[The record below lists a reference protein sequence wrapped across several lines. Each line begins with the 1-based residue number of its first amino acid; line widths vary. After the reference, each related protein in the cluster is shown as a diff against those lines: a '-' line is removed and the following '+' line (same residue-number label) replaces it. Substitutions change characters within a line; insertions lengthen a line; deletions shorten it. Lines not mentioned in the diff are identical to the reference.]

1 MLKTLTLA
9 ALAVALHTT
18 SLAAETVTIG
28 EANHAYYFG
37 QYDRS
42 LAMYRQLAE
51 AGDAEAA
58 ERAGFMLLQD
68 EEVFGKQVRRNLPK
82 ARELIMQAA
91 MAGRAGAGFLMNMLG
106 PQAD

>member
-9 ALAVALHTT
+9 ALAVTLHTG
-18 SLAAETVTIG
+18 LAAETMNIG
-28 EANHAYYFG
+28 EAHHAYYIG

-42 LAMYRQLAE
+42 LAMYSQLAE
-51 AGDAEAA
+51 AGNAEAA

-68 EEVFGKQVRRNLPK
+68 EEVFGKQVQRNVPR

-91 MAGRAGAGFLMNMLG
+91 MAGRTGATFLMNMVG

>member
-9 ALAVALHTT
+9 ALAVTLHT
-18 SLAAETVTIG
+18 SLAAQSVTLV
-28 EANHAYYFG
+28 EAHHAYYTG
-37 QYDRS
+37 QYERS

-51 AGDAEAA
+51 AGNAEAA

-68 EEVFGKQVRRNLPK
+68 EEVFGRQVQRNAVK
-82 ARELIMQAA
+82 ARELITQAA
-91 MAGRAGAGFLMNMLG
+91 MAGRTGAGFLLNMVG

>member
-9 ALAVALHTT
+9 ALAVALHT
-18 SLAAETVTIG
+18 SLAAETVTLG
-28 EANHAYYFG
+28 EAHHAYYTG

-51 AGDAEAA
+51 AGNAEAA

-68 EEVFGKQVRRNLPK
+68 EEVFGKQIQRNVPK

-91 MAGRAGAGFLMNMLG
+91 MAGRSGASFLLNMVG

>member
-9 ALAVALHTT
+9 ALTVTLHTAGFAT
-18 SLAAETVTIG
+18 ETVTIV
-28 EANHAYYFG
+28 EANHAYYMG

-51 AGDAEAA
+51 AGNAEAA
-58 ERAGFMLLQD
+58 ERAGFMLFQGED
-68 EEVFGKQVRRNLPK
+68 VFGKQVQRNVPK

-91 MAGRAGAGFLMNMLG
+91 TAGRAGAGFLMNMLG

>member
-9 ALAVALHTT
+9 ALAVTLHTR
-18 SLAAETVTIG
+18 LAAETVTLG
-28 EANHAYYFG
+28 EAHQAYYAG
-37 QYDRS
+37 QYERS
-42 LAMYRQLAE
+42 LTMYRQLAE
-51 AGDAEAA
+51 AGNAEAA

-68 EEVFGKQVRRNLPK
+68 EEVFGKQVQRNAPK

-91 MAGRAGAGFLMNMLG
+91 MAGRTGAAFLMNMVG